1 MQMSN
6 SALFGIL
13 VAISDREYYQAA
25 ERMPIPDSQT
35 LLLPV
40 LQVFADNAEHSN
52 EEIWERM
59 RLQFK
64 LTPDELLQKYPTGKP
79 VFHVNVALALANLQG
94 APHGG
99 SKLITKVRNKGRMK
113 FYRITEYGKAI
124 LNRNPSDL
132 TIKEL

>member
-1 MQMSN
+1 
-6 SALFGIL
+6 
-13 VAISDREYYQAA
+13 
-25 ERMPIPDSQT
+25 MPIPDSQS

-40 LQVFADNAEHSN
+40 LRVFANETEHSN

-59 RLQFK
+59 TVQFK
-64 LTPDELLQKYPTGKP
+64 ITPDELLQKHPTGKS

-99 SKLITKVRNKGRMK
+99 SKAISKVRSKDGTKV
-113 FYRITEYGKAI
+113 YRITEYGKTI

-132 TIKEL
+132 TIKDL